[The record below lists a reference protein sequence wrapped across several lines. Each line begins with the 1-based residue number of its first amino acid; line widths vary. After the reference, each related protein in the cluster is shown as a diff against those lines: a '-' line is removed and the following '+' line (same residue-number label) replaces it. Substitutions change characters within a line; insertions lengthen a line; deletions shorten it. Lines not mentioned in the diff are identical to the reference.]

1 MIPIYDKTFQK
12 NSIGAIMKLWEYFVI
27 YEGMVMGTESGETL
41 AASKE
46 TADGNVREY
55 FSQRGQISSVT
66 IRKIN
71 R

>member
-1 MIPIYDKTFQK
+1 
-12 NSIGAIMKLWEYFVI
+12 MKLWEYFVI
-27 YEGMVMGTESGETL
+27 YEGMAMGTESGETL